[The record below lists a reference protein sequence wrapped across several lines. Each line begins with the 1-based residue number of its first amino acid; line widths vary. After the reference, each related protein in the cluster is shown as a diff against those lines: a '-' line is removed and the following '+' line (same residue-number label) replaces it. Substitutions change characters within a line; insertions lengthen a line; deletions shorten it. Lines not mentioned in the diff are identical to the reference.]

1 MQMWSV
7 SYLLHFESVKI
18 HKHCL
23 KCKVFSTDVY
33 KKNFNCLLLF
43 QPLFWSVNC
52 TNWFFELCKI
62 FQRCRE
68 VLALIYIWDL
78 AVLLFMESSKF
89 VPSQIFFWSI
99 NCTDLVYKLG
109 ITFRK
114 WTKIAYI
121 GMDLVLTYIERL
133 FSTVYYFSSYFH
145 WSISCVR
152 ARKFHSF
159 FLTRSETEARF
170 KFEGF

>member
-1 MQMWSV
+1 
-7 SYLLHFESVKI
+7 
-18 HKHCL
+18 
-23 KCKVFSTDVY
+23 
-33 KKNFNCLLLF
+33 
-43 QPLFWSVNC
+43 
-52 TNWFFELCKI
+52 
-62 FQRCRE
+62 
-68 VLALIYIWDL
+68 
-78 AVLLFMESSKF
+78 MEGSKF

-170 KFEGF
+170 KFEGFYFCYLWNVQFQLSSTFLAFCIWSVNYASQIFSQFFCQSVNCIRRVFDFGDLQKLKHWLVFETF